1 MSAWQKYIFTHV
13 VIRHSKWLYTVV
25 IKNTFFNVGYSSV
38 IHNVHCTVQHG
49 LNAVQWVQYFEEC
62 CTVLYFTECKRG
74 CTVLYRMQEGLY
86 CTLQNA
92 RGAVL
97 YFTECK
103 RGRIRKLFI
112 INQTTCVRWWMWWNL
127 CSKLYSTICH
137 WSEYVKGT
145 VTKDCKQWKLNMG
158 RLMLKISQLPLESF

>member
-1 MSAWQKYIFTHV
+1 MYCNLQ
-13 VIRHSKWLYTVV
+13 
-25 IKNTFFNVGYSSV
+25 
-38 IHNVHCTVQHG
+38 
-49 LNAVQWVQYFEEC
+49 NARGAG
-62 CTVLYFTECKRG
+62 CTVLYRMQEGLLQNARGAVLYCILQNARGAVLFFTECKRG

-112 INQTTCVRWWMWWNL
+112 INQTTCVRWWIWWNL

-145 VTKDCKQWKLNMG
+145 VPKDCKQWKLNMG